1 MTKETQSVP
10 GLHTVVVYDNGGE
23 TFDRYTVY
31 TPDGSVFGMSE
42 NAEGFN
48 QYLGE
53 WYEFEEGDHLGK
65 KLDSIPD
72 GILKAVI
79 NRMTN

>member
-1 MTKETQSVP
+1 MAQETQSVP
-10 GLHTVVVYDNGGE
+10 GLHTVVVYDNGGA
-23 TFDRYTVY
+23 TFDRYTVF

-53 WYEFEEGDHLGK
+53 CHEIEEGDHLGK
-65 KLDSIPD
+65 ELDSIPD

-79 NRMTN
+79 DRMTN

>member
-1 MTKETQSVP
+1 MAQETQQVP
-10 GLHTVVVYDNGGE
+10 GLHTVVVYDNEGE

-53 WYEFEEGDHLGK
+53 WYEVEEGDHLGK

-72 GILKAVI
+72 SILKAVI
-79 NRMTN
+79 DRMTN